1 MSRQQEI
8 HTPVRAQRGGNG
20 RWIAAI
26 VVLVVLTEQS
36 ALSFNL
42 IAPALLGIAQ
52 GFQTTQ
58 VIWVITVFVL
68 VGAVTTPV
76 VGKLGDRFGKRRV
89 LVWIA
94 VISLVGSVIAALAPT
109 FSILLVG
116 RALMGLA
123 TAYLPLTIA
132 LMRDTFPRHIRTM
145 AIAIAMNGVGVVTII
160 GPFLAGLL
168 IDNFGVASVFWFTA
182 VLSLIGAVGVIALVP
197 ESPVRNLAKIDLLGA
212 LWLMLGVLVLMI
224 GLNQLQPWGIQDVRT
239 LAALGGGAI
248 LLVGWWIYERK
259 VDFPFIDTRLISTRP
274 VLSLIL
280 VYSFIQ
286 AAITVAASYLPTM
299 LQTPRE
305 LTEGAY
311 GFGLTAT
318 QVAIFMVPTGVT
330 TVASGLLV
338 GALAKKTGLRV
349 YLYIGPLFM
358 IASGLM
364 LGNLREFAWM
374 PIVAWAFGGLAA
386 AVWAAAP
393 NMLMQAAPP
402 ATRGEV
408 SGMMGAVQGV
418 IASVGTQLAAVLLT
432 FQIATVTP
440 DGTPI
445 YTGTGMVLVFGIAA
459 LFGLFGLIA
468 ALFVPRQLQQVE
480 SDVAEEAVV
489 EQPGLPGADLL

>member
-1 MSRQQEI
+1 MSSQQKI
-8 HTPVRAQRGGNG
+8 HDPAPPQRTGIG

-58 VIWVITVFVL
+58 VIWVITIFVL
-68 VGAVTTPV
+68 VGAVATPI

-89 LVWIA
+89 LVWVA
-94 VISLVGSVIAALAPT
+94 VISFAGSALAALAPT
-109 FSILLVG
+109 FSILLIG

-197 ESPVRNLAKIDLLGA
+197 ESPVRNLAKVDLVGA
-212 LWLMLGVLVLMI
+212 IWLMLGVLMLMI
-224 GLNQLQPWGIQDVRT
+224 GLNQIEPWGITDVRT
-239 LAALGGGAI
+239 LVALLGGAI
-248 LLVGWWIYERK
+248 LLIGWWVYERK
-259 VDFPFIDTRLISTRP
+259 IDTPFIDTRLIATRP
-274 VLSLIL
+274 ILSLIL

-286 AAITVAASYLPTM
+286 AAVTVAASFLPTM

-305 LTEGAY
+305 LTGGTY

-318 QVAIFMVPTGVT
+318 QVAFFMVPAGVT
-330 TVASGLLV
+330 TVVIGLVV

-364 LGNLREFAWM
+364 LGSLREYAWM
-374 PIVAWAFGGLAA
+374 PIVAWALGGLAA

-393 NMLMQAAPP
+393 NMLMLASPP

-408 SGMMGAVQGV
+408 SGMMGAIQGV
-418 IASVGTQLAAVLLT
+418 IASVGTQLSAVLLT
-432 FQIATVTP
+432 FQIVTVTP

-468 ALFVPRQLQQVE
+468 ALFVPKQLQQVE

-489 EQPGLPGADLL
+489 GEAGLAGAESL